1 MTIGSEN
8 TRRLYGQD
16 NNEEEMLLQLAIR
29 QSLASS
35 DTPGPGPADTADQ
48 VDIWEALE
56 GLPPGHSRAAL
67 QGEDRLLQQAIEVTH
82 CTSTLS
88 ICFGEIFS
96 VHEFLFGQI
105 VHVLYTL
112 YCRPA

>member
-1 MTIGSEN
+1 MTNVSEN

-67 QGEDRLLQQAIEVTH
+67 QGEDRLLQQAIEVTN
-82 CTSTLS
+82 CTWNLS
-88 ICFGEIFS
+88 VIFYEICS
-96 VHEFLFGQI
+96 VLVFLFG
-105 VHVLYTL
+105 
-112 YCRPA
+112 

>member
-1 MTIGSEN
+1 MTIVSEN

-82 CTSTLS
+82 CTYARGPYLLFWTK
-88 ICFGEIFS
+88 CFQCIYFY
-96 VHEFLFGQI
+96 LAK
-105 VHVLYTL
+105 LYTL

>member
-1 MTIGSEN
+1 
-8 TRRLYGQD
+8 
-16 NNEEEMLLQLAIR
+16 MLLQLAIR

-35 DTPGPGPADTADQ
+35 DTPGQDQTADQ

-67 QGEDRLLQQAIEVTH
+67 QGEDRLLQQAIEVTRCYKLH
-82 CTSTLS
+82 AFDIAREIFFACIFMRPNCTS
-88 ICFGEIFS
+88 C
-96 VHEFLFGQI
+96 
-105 VHVLYTL
+105 TL

>member
-1 MTIGSEN
+1 
-8 TRRLYGQD
+8 
-16 NNEEEMLLQLAIR
+16 MLLQLAIR

-35 DTPGPGPADTADQ
+35 DTPGQDQTADQ

-67 QGEDRLLQQAIEVTH
+67 QGEDRLLQQAIEVTLYIA
-82 CTSTLS
+82 S
-88 ICFGEIFS
+88 EIF
-96 VHEFLFGQI
+96 FAFI
-105 VHVLYTL
+105 FIWPNCTLYSL